1 MSLRANRTM
10 RNALILVAA
19 MAAFPASAPAA
30 TPAPAS
36 ATAQSSSEYRA
47 GREKLAEARKSD
59 LVELAQ
65 WCHKQKAYLTRDKV
79 YEALLPLDPENK
91 YAYIY
96 GN

>member
-1 MSLRANRTM
+1 MSLRATRTM

-30 TPAPAS
+30 TPAPDA
-36 ATAQSSSEYRA
+36 ATVQSSSEYRA